1 MQNTHSYWRT
11 DRPADV
17 FYDTPLASLPD
28 RAVRTYLPD
37 EYTSRYAYPL
47 LVLFHGRGSN
57 DQQVLKLAPK
67 ISRRNFVG
75 ISLRGPELVGQRADG
90 TGAFGWGGADDAEAV
105 TEYVLRAV
113 EQTRRTFH
121 IHSERVYLVGVNEGA
136 QAAYRTAFA
145 LGTACAGVAS
155 LNGSVPRPDGVR
167 PVMRPDAVRGQRV
180 FIGHGI
186 ANVLAPFSGA
196 ERDFRLMYA
205 AGADVR
211 FARYATTNKLHPD
224 MLRDLNRWVI
234 GHVNATTDALV
245 LR

>member
-11 DRPADV
+11 DRPTDV
-17 FYDTPLASLPD
+17 FYDTPLAALPD
-28 RAVRTYLPD
+28 RGVRTYLPD
-37 EYTSRYAYPL
+37 EYTSRYPYPL
-47 LVLFHGRGSN
+47 LVLFHGHGGN
-57 DQQVLKLAPK
+57 EEQVLRLVPK

-90 TGAFGWGGADDAEAV
+90 TPACGWGGADDADAV
-105 TEYVLRAV
+105 TEYVTRAV

-121 IHSERVYLVGVNEGA
+121 VHSERVYLVGINEGA
-136 QAAYRTAFA
+136 QAAYRAAFA
-145 LGTACAGVAS
+145 LGTQVAGVAS
-155 LNGSVPRPDGVR
+155 LNGSVPRPEGGR
-167 PVMRPDAVRGQRV
+167 PVFRPNAVRGQRV
-180 FIGHGI
+180 FIAHGI
-186 ANVLAPFSGA
+186 ANVLSPFSGA

-211 FARYATTNKLHPD
+211 FARYAATNKLHAD